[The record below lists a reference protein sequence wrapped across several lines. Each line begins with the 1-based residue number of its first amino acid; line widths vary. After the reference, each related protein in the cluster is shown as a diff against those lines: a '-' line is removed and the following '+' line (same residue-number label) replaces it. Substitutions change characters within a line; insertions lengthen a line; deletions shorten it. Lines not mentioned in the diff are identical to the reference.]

1 MIKNF
6 PAFKGRFPK
15 KALLRHIFFKFKDC
29 RKLNSINSIKS
40 RVFRSFPQDYE
51 NITGNQKLS
60 ISNDFNLGILLP

>member
-1 MIKNF
+1 MIKNV

-15 KALLRHIFFKFKDC
+15 KALLRHIFLIFKYF
-29 RKLNSINSIKS
+29 RKLNSINYMKS
-40 RVFRSFPQDYE
+40 LVFRIFPQDCE